1 MNSSDGVT
9 DRHVP
14 ANVSVDG
21 MGEMA
26 SVDRD
31 EHPIDAASATIIAE
45 VRVVMSRSV
54 GSRS

>member
-31 EHPIDAASATIIAE
+31 EHPSDAARATIIAE